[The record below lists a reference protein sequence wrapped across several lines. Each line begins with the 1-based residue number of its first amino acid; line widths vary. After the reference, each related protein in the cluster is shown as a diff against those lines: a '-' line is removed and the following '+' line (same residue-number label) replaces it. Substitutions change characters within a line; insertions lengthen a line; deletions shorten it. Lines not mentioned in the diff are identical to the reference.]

1 MVDAIVLTGILD
13 AHHITD
19 TFHHADGS
27 MVPRAVRTDRT
38 DITVRNHH
46 TMAAIPDLVTQ
57 TGDRR
62 SKMMHVL
69 LGLFQKMKGQSE
81 RTASSYSGKGA
92 DGIYG
97 ILQKTRRVI
106 FFIRHN
112 YNDI

>member
-1 MVDAIVLTGILD
+1 
-13 AHHITD
+13 
-19 TFHHADGS
+19 
-27 MVPRAVRTDRT
+27 
-38 DITVRNHH
+38 
-46 TMAAIPDLVTQ
+46 MAAIPDLVTQ

-97 ILQKTRRVI
+97 ILQKTRRII

-112 YNDI
+112 HNDI